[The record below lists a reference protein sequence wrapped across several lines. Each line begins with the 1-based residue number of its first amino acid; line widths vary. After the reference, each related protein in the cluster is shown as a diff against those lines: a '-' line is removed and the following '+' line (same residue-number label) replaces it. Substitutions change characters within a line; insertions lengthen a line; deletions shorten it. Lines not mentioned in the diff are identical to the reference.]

1 MILTFSS
8 FLLLIFSGIPIVFA
22 LGAAATVTLIA
33 TSDVPLA
40 IVAQRIYGGLDS
52 FPIMAIP
59 FFVMAGVIME
69 VGGIARRF
77 VALANALVGWI
88 TGSLLMV
95 AIVTTTGLSAI
106 SGSGSADTAAVGS
119 MLLPEMKKRGY
130 HPDFAAAI
138 VAAGG
143 GLGPIIPPSIIMV
156 VIAITSNLSIGA
168 MFLGGILPG
177 LLMAVGLLFVA
188 WLHARRGGPQY
199 QDAEPFSLAR
209 LGRTFLNALP
219 ALSLPFIVVGGII
232 GGVFTATEASCI
244 AVIAGLLISFFVY
257 RELKPADLPE
267 LILRTVSISSAVMI
281 IIGTAAVFSWLIA
294 SQGVPALIGG
304 WLRAMSDQPWI
315 YPAGCQRPAADCRHV
330 HGKRRG
336 HPHPDAGA
344 DADRARLRHR
354 SRAFRRGGRAE
365 PVDRPDYAAL
375 RHLSVRLLHNRQAV
389 GGAGVEP
396 DLAAADPDDPRAVA
410 IDLRARDH
418 HGIAERVAP
427 LGVKSQ
433 DVVPSIQLEEADGC
447 DTINSCQ

>member
-1 MILTFSS
+1 
-8 FLLLIFSGIPIVFA
+8 
-22 LGAAATVTLIA
+22 
-33 TSDVPLA
+33 
-40 IVAQRIYGGLDS
+40 
-52 FPIMAIP
+52 
-59 FFVMAGVIME
+59 ME

-77 VALANALVGWI
+77 VALATALVGWI

-177 LLMAVGLLFVA
+177 LLMALGLLFVA

-209 LGRTFLNALP
+209 LGHTFLNALP
-219 ALSLPFIVVGGII
+219 ALLLPFIVVGGII

-294 SQGVPALIGG
+294 SQGVPGLIGG

-315 YPAGCQRPAADCRHV
+315 Y
-330 HGKRRG
+330 
-336 HPHPDAGA
+336 
-344 DADRARLRHR
+344 
-354 SRAFRRGGRAE
+354 
-365 PVDRPDYAAL
+365 
-375 RHLSVRLLHNRQAV
+375 LLVVNILLLIV
-389 GGAGVEP
+389 GMFMES
-396 DLAAADPDDPRAVA
+396 AAAILILMPVLMPIALGYGIDPVHFGVVVA
-410 IDLRARDH
+410 LNLSIGLITPPYGICLFVSCIIAKRSVAQVSSQIWRPLIPMILVLMLSTYVPEIIMALPNALLR
-418 HGIAERVAP
+418 
-427 LGVKSQ
+427 
-433 DVVPSIQLEEADGC
+433 
-447 DTINSCQ
+447 